1 VTPAAYPAVLNGL
14 FLLMIFLSGLRVSR
28 SGKPYPVFGF
38 TVHKLA
44 ALGGLFIL
52 VRTAWLSRPL
62 EPLEWTLLAAAG
74 LFFAALIIT
83 GGLLSLERPMPSILK
98 GFHHA
103 APYLAALS
111 AAGLVYLLFF

>member
-1 VTPAAYPAVLNGL
+1 VNPAVYPAVLNGL

-44 ALGGLFIL
+44 GLAGLFVL
-52 VRTAWLSRPL
+52 VRTAWTARPL
-62 EPLEWTLLAAAG
+62 EPLAGALLAAAG
-74 LFFAALIIT
+74 LFFLSLIIT
-83 GGLLSLERPMPSILK
+83 GGLLSLERPIPSILK

-111 AAGLVYLLFF
+111 AAGLVYLLFC

>member
-1 VTPAAYPAVLNGL
+1 MNPATYPAVLNGL

-44 ALGGLFIL
+44 ALAGLVLL
-52 VRTAWLSRPL
+52 VRTAWTARPL
-62 EPLEWTLLAAAG
+62 ELLAWALLIAAG
-74 LFFAALIIT
+74 LAFLALIIT
-83 GGLLSLERPMPSILK
+83 GGLLSLERPMPALLK
-98 GFHHA
+98 RFHHI

-111 AAGLVYLLFF
+111 AAGLVYLLYF